1 MDTQICIRLKNLR
14 KSFRLTQQELANQ
27 LGIARPTLSGYE
39 NMVSQPD
46 LETLRKYAE
55 FFCVTTDYLLGL
67 EGNPSKNDEFLEKLL
82 VYGRKLN
89 GFNRDI
95 IIGTMASMIKEQEEN
110 TVPQPRKKI

>member
-1 MDTQICIRLKNLR
+1 MDINVCIRLKNLR
-14 KSFRLTQQELANQ
+14 KSFRLTQKELANQ

-39 NMVSQPD
+39 NMISQPD

-67 EGNPSKNDEFLEKLL
+67 EDNPSQNDEFLEKLL
-82 VYGRKLN
+82 IYGRKLN

-110 TVPQPRKKI
+110 TILQQRKKV